1 MIDRLP
7 RASWRLLVATVA
19 LAGFALASDA
29 LDAPFQEL
37 GTLAC
42 LATGLL
48 YLTLA
53 VVGDRRPDDRPGR
66 GRAARWPRVLL
77 LVGVAHVL
85 FADGGADQG
94 WPFLQHVVTPVLV
107 LADIAWQP
115 GRAGPLVVAADLGAA
130 PGGVLRLPPGRR
142 ARRLRRLDPFA
153 PDYGPTLAGLLARR
167 PLGSA
172 FLVFALERLRQSAY
186 DRDIS

>member
-53 VVGDRRPDDRPGR
+53 VVGIVDPRSAWP
-66 GRAARWPRVLL
+66 WPRGALATVLV
-77 LVGVAHVL
+77 LVGATHV
-85 FADGGADQG
+85 FAADGGADQG
-94 WPFLQHVVTPVLV
+94 WPLLQHVVTPLLV

-115 GRAGPLVVAADLGAA
+115 GRPGHWWWPLTWALVPAAYLGYHRAA
-130 PGGVLRLPPGRR
+130 ELAVYDS
-142 ARRLRRLDPFA
+142 LDPFRT
-153 PDYGPTLAGLLARR
+153 DYGPTLAGLAAAT
-167 PLGSA
+167 LGSA
-172 FLVFALERLRQSAY
+172 LLVYALERVRQSAY
-186 DRDIS
+186 HRDIS